1 VTLALLFVLAA
12 SLAACRGGGA
22 PEARPPAKSSARAAE
37 PAPAGSG
44 KGGLPGDAAIAVDE
58 GLPKI
63 RVVLD
68 DPRLLSARE
77 RDQARDDGAAAREV
91 DRVQAASSIDRATS
105 CEWSYV
111 AGRLH
116 LAAGEPSDAV
126 VAFER
131 AAGADD
137 AGAPC
142 PLSSYAFL
150 REAQALGRAGRYEE
164 ALAAAHAV
172 GGDLATGEEAQ
183 AVLADA
189 LASKGDRPSAVPIWR
204 SLLTLPGARPGTS
217 RWAEMAVRLAAALL
231 DGADGA
237 ATAHAEEALDLLTR
251 VLVESP
257 MAVERL
263 DVLGLRARAA
273 ALPSGRGPPPL
284 TTEERVR
291 QAQAWLDASQP
302 KRAREVAEDV
312 LKTAPRGGKLHREAV
327 CKAAIL
333 AAQAMPRGQAEALA
347 AAWGVAIARCDGDDA
362 LATALYSGAKA
373 SSSAQRYDEA
383 IARFRLVEAMFPRH
397 RLADD
402 ARLRSALVVRE
413 QGDDARSLAILES
426 IPDAYPEGD
435 MRGEALFRVALARLV
450 AGDPS
455 AARASLD
462 RCLALSQED
471 RGAGLAGRAAYFR
484 ARVAELTGD
493 ASDAKSR
500 YTALVVE
507 QPLTYYMLLAYARL
521 SVFDVDLARGARD
534 AAMAREQAGPFL
546 TRDHPEFASQAF
558 DRFVRLLE
566 VGEIDAARREA
577 AAGGLVAE
585 SVDPEVLWT
594 IAWLYDRAGA
604 PDLGHAFA
612 RGRLLDFR
620 SHWPSGRWRLAWEA
634 AFPRAWESI
643 VASESESSRVPAPL
657 TWAIM
662 REESAF
668 NPDAHSLANAIG
680 LMQLLGGTARQVAR
694 GTPLPWDD
702 DSLRRPPVAI
712 ALGTR
717 LLASLRVSFP
727 GRPGLAIA
735 AYNGGSGSVR
745 RWLADRG
752 TEDFDVFVERIPFDE
767 TRAYVKRVLASEAAY
782 AYLYAPE
789 VLDEVFALPRGPTGR
804 DPAAPP

>member
-1 VTLALLFVLAA
+1 VEPPP
-12 SLAACRGGGA
+12 SGS
-22 PEARPPAKSSARAAE
+22 EAGRLR
-37 PAPAGSG
+37 
-44 KGGLPGDAAIAVDE
+44 GDADSATGD

-63 RVVLD
+63 SVVLD
-68 DPRLLSARE
+68 DPRLLAARE
-77 RDQARDDGAAAREV
+77 RQQARDDSAAAREV
-91 DRVQAASSIDRATS
+91 DRVQAASSLEPAAS

-116 LAAGEPSDAV
+116 LAAGESNDAV

-131 AAGADD
+131 AAKADD

-142 PLSSYAFL
+142 PLSSYALL
-150 REAQALGRAGRYEE
+150 REAQALVHLGRYDE
-164 ALAAAHAV
+164 ALAAARAV
-172 GGDLATGEEAQ
+172 GGDVATGEEAQ
-183 AVLADA
+183 TVLADA
-189 LASKGDRPSAVPIWR
+189 LASKGDRASALPMWR

-231 DGADGA
+231 DGADGSPR
-237 ATAHAEEALDLLTR
+237 AHAEEALDLLTR

-263 DVLGLRARAA
+263 DVLGLRVRAA
-273 ALPSGRGPPPL
+273 ALPGGRGPPPL
-284 TTEERVR
+284 TVEERVR

-312 LKTAPRGGKLHREAV
+312 LKAAPRGGKLHREAV
-327 CKAAIL
+327 CKAAVL
-333 AAQAMPRGQAEALA
+333 AAQAMPRGQAEASA

-373 SSSAQRYDEA
+373 SASAQRYDEA
-383 IARFRLVEAMFPRH
+383 ITRFRKVETTFPTH

-413 QGDDARSLAILES
+413 QGDDARSLVILES

-450 AGDPS
+450 AGDPY
-455 AARASLD
+455 AARAPLE

-471 RGAGLAGRAAYFR
+471 RGSVLAGRASYFR
-484 ARVAELTGD
+484 ARIAELTGD
-493 ASDAKSR
+493 ANDAKSR
-500 YTALVVE
+500 YAALIAD

-521 SVFDVDLARGARD
+521 SGFDADLARGARD
-534 AAMAREQAGPFL
+534 AAVAREQAGPFL
-546 TRDHPEFASQAF
+546 THDHPEFASAAF
-558 DRFVRLLE
+558 DRFVRLLQ
-566 VGEIDAARREA
+566 VGEIDTARREA

-594 IAWLYDRAGA
+594 IAWLYDLAGA

-612 RGRLLDFR
+612 RGRLVDYR
-620 SHWPSGRWRLAWEA
+620 SHWPSGRWRFAWEA
-634 AFPRAWESI
+634 AFPRAWEPI
-643 VASESESSRVPAPL
+643 VASESESSRIPAPL

-702 DSLRRPPVAI
+702 DALRRPPVAI

-717 LLASLRVSFP
+717 LLASLRASFP

-752 TEDFDVFVERIPFDE
+752 RDDFDVFVERIPFDE

-782 AYLYAPE
+782 AYLYAPD
-789 VLDEVFALPRGPTGR
+789 VLDEVFALPRGPAGS
-804 DPAAPP
+804 DPVAPP